1 MTGFPLLRRPLGA
14 GPNDP
19 GHGLRALVSVR
30 DLAEARLVARAGVDL
45 IDLKEP
51 AQGALGGLAVAD
63 IAAIVA
69 ALRREAP
76 GTPVSATIGDWPAEA
91 IAAIERQVRRVEAT
105 GVDVVK
111 VGIEPGPAAADLVDA
126 LGALRRGGCP
136 LVPVLLADGPIDDAL
151 LDRILQQ
158 RFAAVMLDTADKR
171 GGTLLQRQP
180 AERLA
185 ALIARVRASGA
196 LSGLAGA
203 LRLDDLPALQRLGP
217 DFAGFRS
224 AVCAGDR
231 RGGLDADRLAALLA
245 GLARRDAR
253 SLATI

>member
-1 MTGFPLLRRPLGA
+1 
-14 GPNDP
+14 
-19 GHGLRALVSVR
+19 VR
-30 DLAEARLVARAGVDL
+30 DLNEARIVARAGVDL

-63 IAAIVA
+63 IAAIVT
-69 ALRREAP
+69 ALRAEAP

-91 IAAIERQVRRVEAT
+91 IALIERQVRRVEAT

-136 LVPVLLADGPIDDAL
+136 LVPVLLADAPIDDAL
-151 LDRILQQ
+151 LDRILAQD
-158 RFAAVMLDTADKR
+158 FAAVMLDTADKR

-180 AERLA
+180 AARLA
-185 ALIARVRASGA
+185 ALIGRVRAHGA

-203 LRLDDLPALQRLGP
+203 LRLSDLPALQRLAP

-224 AVCAGDR
+224 AVCAGNR
-231 RGGLDADRLAALLA
+231 SGRLDADRLAALLS
-245 GLARRDAR
+245 GLTPR
-253 SLATI
+253 SDRVSLTSPTPLTT

>member
-1 MTGFPLLRRPLGA
+1 MTPAPLLRRPLGA
-14 GPNDP
+14 SPTDR

-30 DLAEARLVARAGVDL
+30 DLAEARLVARAGLDL

-69 ALRREAP
+69 VLRREAP

-91 IAAIERQVRRVEAT
+91 IAVIERQVRRVEAT

-111 VGIEPGPAAADLVDA
+111 VGIEPGPAAAELVDA

-151 LDRILQQ
+151 FERLLRQD
-158 RFAAVMLDTADKR
+158 FAAVMLDTADKR
-171 GGTLLQRQP
+171 GGTLLQRHP
-180 AERLA
+180 PERLA
-185 ALIARVRASGA
+185 ALIARLRERGA

-203 LRLDDLPALQRLGP
+203 LRLSDLPTLHRLAP

-224 AVCAGDR
+224 AVCAGER
-231 RGGLDADRLAALLA
+231 SGRLDADRLAALLS
-245 GLARRDAR
+245 GLAQRGERVP
-253 SLATI
+253 ATA